1 MKLSP
6 FWLRRKYSLATLRPP
21 ITAIAPS
28 AMNSLLCMR
37 WLTRFQSPTEATK
50 RIACPESRMQ
60 QNGLKM
66 RTSTFLCAAK
76 AMNISSLPWC
86 V

>member
-1 MKLSP
+1 MKFSP
-6 FWLRRKYSLATLRPP
+6 VVLRRKYSLATLRPP

-28 AMNSLLCMR
+28 AMKSLLCMR
-37 WLTRFQSPTEATK
+37 WLTRFQSPTEARK
-50 RIACPESRMQ
+50 RAAWPCPRAQ

-76 AMNISSLPWC
+76 ARNISSWPP